1 MLTGKS
7 VPRVPEGTSM
17 EDAIKEINRL
27 GLGATLVFRPD
38 NTLAGIITDGDLRRL
53 IAKRKSIHKLTVEQV
68 MTKKP
73 RTLSPDS
80 PAYDALNMM
89 EKYQITVLP
98 ITDSAGKIRGILHL
112 HDILGKGDFKFN
124 GH

>member
-1 MLTGKS
+1 
-7 VPRVPEGTSM
+7 
-17 EDAIKEINRL
+17 
-27 GLGATLVFRPD
+27 
-38 NTLAGIITDGDLRRL
+38 
-53 IAKRKSIHKLTVEQV
+53 IHKLTVEQV

-98 ITDSAGKIRGILHL
+98 IINLSGKVRGILHL